1 MFHVITFETDSSRD
15 SHGEI
20 GKDSIDSV
28 PKDTLCCEPMTSL
41 MHGKSKS
48 MVDGSREGVAAEEPG
63 VPGCSLEKVDG
74 EDLERHGKRGSELGL
89 MVGSKELLHLW
100 MGLDDCL
107 SPV

>member
-1 MFHVITFETDSSRD
+1 
-15 SHGEI
+15 
-20 GKDSIDSV
+20 
-28 PKDTLCCEPMTSL
+28 
-41 MHGKSKS
+41 
-48 MVDGSREGVAAEEPG
+48 
-63 VPGCSLEKVDG
+63 VDG